1 MGVRT
6 MNKLLIL
13 IALLGLSACSNRAIY
28 ENIRIQQQN
37 DCLKEPPGQ
46 YEACVERS
54 EKSYEEYRRE
64 RERALEEPA
73 DGLESGADA
82 PNRENDP

>member
-1 MGVRT
+1 MINR
-6 MNKLLIL
+6 LLFL
-13 IALLGLSACSNRAIY
+13 VALAGLSACSNRAIY
-28 ENIRIQQQN
+28 ENLRIQQQN

-54 EKSYEEYRRE
+54 EKPYEEYRRE

-73 DGLESGADA
+73 DGSESGAGA
-82 PNRENDP
+82 PNRENGQ